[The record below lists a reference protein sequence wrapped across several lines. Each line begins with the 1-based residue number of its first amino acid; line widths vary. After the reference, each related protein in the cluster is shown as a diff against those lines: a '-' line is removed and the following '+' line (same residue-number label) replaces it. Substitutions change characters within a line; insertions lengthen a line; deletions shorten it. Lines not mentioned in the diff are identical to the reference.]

1 MHLCNTPSRYLGE
14 SRVRL
19 EDVTALID
27 AEISSEELMANVEAI
42 QSLDRHFTFPK
53 FMESARLVVGKLAE
67 CGLESRVLEQPAD
80 GVSRMGEWTMPMA
93 WDCREAILEL
103 TGPGTVAGKV
113 LCRRSE
119 DPNAV
124 GMWSAPTPPE
134 GVTAELVGPLTLR
147 PNPEGGRP
155 ERVIGAPG
163 SQRPVAASELAGR
176 IVYTPDSPRAFK
188 SFLAEAGAAGMVS
201 SFSPAREIL
210 PHNRFWLNGWSD
222 DPGGWAFTAADTPMW
237 CFMLTPAQGE
247 ELEELL
253 AAGELRARARVESR
267 LYEGVLP
274 AATGLLKGETDE
286 EILTLGH
293 QFEIGADDSA
303 SGCAV
308 MIEAARVLAKL
319 VADRKLPVPTRSL
332 RWLFMSECYG
342 SMAYATMNPRLVRR
356 TVAGMNLDCVGGDQR
371 KVEMPLPVSLTPGA
385 NPSVADTLI
394 RRLCGGYLWKRD
406 PFFSWFTA
414 PFTPCDS
421 SIGDPMI
428 DIPVVYLGGKDRFWH
443 TSADTIDKIDPE
455 AISRV
460 ATLAAGY
467 AYFLAAA
474 GSPEAEWLAE
484 ETASDGRRR
493 LARIGASFVRRL
505 REARPQQRG
514 RVLGQ
519 ASEQL
524 AYHRDVAAERVRSA
538 QKFAARTERREFR
551 QGLRPMVN
559 SIKKQAKMEES
570 LLIRAAQRLAE
581 EAEETPPRPEPP
593 ERPEWWS
600 EAEKLIPVRKVP
612 GALTL
617 ESIPREARGRFGS
630 PRWSDRVTNV
640 LFRCDGKRTLAEA
653 CRLGALDSGRSGTGS
668 GGTYDFV
675 AWFKLLEEHGLVRL
689 RPVRKSRVLRE
700 D

>member
-1 MHLCNTPSRYLGE
+1 MHLCNAGSWHLGD
-14 SRVRL
+14 SIVRL
-19 EDVTALID
+19 EEVTKLID
-27 AEISSEELMANVEAI
+27 AEISSESLMANVEAI
-42 QSLDRHFTFPK
+42 QSFDRHFTYPK

-67 CGLESRVLEQPAD
+67 CGLDSRMLEQPAD
-80 GVSRMGEWTMPMA
+80 GTSRMGDWTMPLA
-93 WDCREAILEL
+93 WDCREAVLEL
-103 TGPGTVAGKV
+103 TAPESVAGKV

-119 DPNAV
+119 DPNAI

-134 GVTAELVGPLTLR
+134 GVTAELVGPLGIRQDQKTGKL
-147 PNPEGGRP
+147 
-155 ERVIGAPG
+155 ERVIGIAG
-163 SQRPVAASELAGR
+163 SERSIGADELRGK
-176 IVYTPDSPRAFK
+176 IVFTTDDPRSSK
-188 SFLAEAGAAGMVS
+188 RYLLRAGAAGVVTS
-201 SFSPAREIL
+201 YSPAGDAL
-210 PHNRFWLNGWSD
+210 PHNRFWINGWSD
-222 DPGGWAFTAADTPMW
+222 DSGGWAFTAADTPMW
-237 CFMLTPAQGE
+237 CFVLTPAQGE
-247 ELEELL
+247 ELTALL
-253 AAGELRARARVESR
+253 AAGALSARATVESR
-267 LYEGVLP
+267 LYEGILP

-308 MIEAARVLAKL
+308 MIEAARVLSKL
-319 VADRKLPVPTRSL
+319 IADRKLPVPTRSL

-342 SMAYATMNPRLVRR
+342 SMAYAMMNPRLVRR

-371 KVEMPLPVSLTPGA
+371 RVQMPLPVSLTPAA

-406 PFFSWFTA
+406 PFFSWYTA

-428 DIPVVYLGGKDRFWH
+428 GIPVVYLGGKDRFWH
-443 TSADTIDKIDPE
+443 TTADTIDKIAPE

-460 ATLAAGY
+460 ATLAASY

-493 LARIGASFVRRL
+493 LARIGASCVRRL
-505 REARPQQRG
+505 READPEEHG
-514 RVLGQ
+514 RILGV

-551 QGLRPMVN
+551 QGLRPMVT
-559 SIKKQAKMEES
+559 SIKKQAKLEEAH
-570 LLIRAAQRLAE
+570 LARAARRLAE
-581 EAEETPPRPEPP
+581 ESERAAPQPVAQ

-600 EAEKLIPVRKVP
+600 EAEEIIPVRKVT
-612 GALTL
+612 GVLTH
-617 ESIPREARGRFGS
+617 EAIPRKKRVGFAS
-630 PRWSDRVTNV
+630 PRWSAQLANV

-653 CRLGALDSGRSGTGS
+653 CRLGGLDSGAGDNGS
-668 GGTYDFV
+668 QGYNFL
-675 AWFKLLEEHGLVRL
+675 AWFKLLEEYDMVRL
-689 RPVRKSRVLRE
+689 RPVKKRQTFRE